1 MPSVKIPKKSTFVDM
16 TPFVDVAF
24 LILTFFIMATK
35 FKPEEPVEINTPNL
49 VSTKELPDSD
59 ALQVTFDSIGRV
71 FFSVL
76 SEKDATVKYNV
87 IKHMNDT
94 RSLNLT
100 EAEMRNFV
108 KAPAIGVPFSGLKAL
123 LAVPAEEHKNY
134 KQPGIPLD
142 TLGGELYFW
151 IRDAV
156 GTFTGKQL
164 KYNVIKH
171 MNDTRSLNLTEAEM
185 RNFVKAPA
193 IGVPFSGLKALLAVP
208 AEEHKNYK
216 QPGIPLDTLGG
227 ELYFWIR
234 DAVGTFTGKQL
245 K

>member
-35 FKPEEPVEINTPNL
+35 FKPEEPVEIKTPNS
-49 VSTKELPDSD
+49 VSTKDLPDSD
-59 ALQVTFDSIGRV
+59 ALQVTFDSTGRV

-76 SEKDATVKYNV
+76 SEKDAMAKYNV

-94 RSLNLT
+94 RNLGLT

-108 KAPAIGVPFSGLKAL
+108 KAPAIGVPFSGLKSL
-123 LAVPAEEHKNY
+123 LAVPAEEHKNF

-142 TLGGELYFW
+142 TLGGELFYW

-156 GTFTGKQL
+156 GTFSGKQL
-164 KYNVIKH
+164 KYLIKGD
-171 MNDTRSLNLTEAEM
+171 NEAKYPAFKGVLNAFKKNEIFKFQMITALED
-185 RNFVKAPA
+185 APA
-193 IGVPFSGLKALLAVP
+193 GSELEIIRKREKA
-208 AEEHKNYK
+208 EGH
-216 QPGIPLDTLGG
+216 
-227 ELYFWIR
+227 
-234 DAVGTFTGKQL
+234 
-245 K
+245 

>member
-35 FKPEEPVEINTPNL
+35 FKPEEPVEIVTPNS
-49 VSTKELPDSD
+49 VSTKDLPDSD
-59 ALQVTFDSIGRV
+59 ALQVTFDSTGRV

-76 SEKDATVKYNV
+76 SEKDPMIKYRV

-94 RSLNLT
+94 RNLGLT
-100 EAEMRNFV
+100 EAEMQNFR
-108 KAPAIGVPFSGLKAL
+108 KAPAIGVPFSGLKSL

-142 TLGGELYFW
+142 TLGGELFFW

-156 GTFTGKQL
+156 GTFSGKQL
-164 KYNVIKH
+164 KYLIKGD
-171 MNDTRSLNLTEAEM
+171 NEAKYPAFKQVLNAFKKNEIFKFQMITALEDAPPGSELEII
-185 RNFVKAPA
+185 RKREKA
-193 IGVPFSGLKALLAVP
+193 
-208 AEEHKNYK
+208 
-216 QPGIPLDTLGG
+216 GG
-227 ELYFWIR
+227 H
-234 DAVGTFTGKQL
+234 
-245 K
+245 